1 MRQSRGGA
9 NASGNSRLAMVP
21 AWSADAREGVRT
33 IPSMQD
39 WNFDFLRR
47 QIVGIDSSFDTPFGR
62 RLMVYC
68 DYTASGRCLVFV
80 ERYLQTL
87 QRSYANTHT
96 EDDVTGRSMSRL
108 LHEAEAM
115 IKRAV
120 NAGPQGRIVA
130 CGTGATGAIDKLQQ
144 ILGIA
149 LAPATRRTLG
159 EELRQFLGDER
170 FEEFREFQR
179 AHQPVVFVGPYEH
192 HSNEVTWRQ
201 GLATVVEVNLASDGG
216 MDLAHLESLLGDP
229 QYRDRLR
236 IGSFSAASN
245 VTGMRTPVPE
255 VARLLHRH
263 GAYACFDYAASGPYA
278 EIDMNPPRD
287 AGGDDP
293 SIDAVFLSP
302 HKFLGG
308 PGSSGVLVFN
318 ERLYPRDLPPSVA
331 GGGTVDYVSP
341 LDQDFIADIE
351 EREKAGTPGVLQT
364 LKAALA
370 LDLKRCIGAG
380 RIEAREHELVAR
392 ALGRWGAHPRIEVLG
407 NPDPARRIGI
417 VSFNL
422 LDPRGRYLHPKFVT
436 VLLNDLFGIQSRAG
450 CSCAGPYG
458 HRLLGIDQP
467 TSELYRDWVRK
478 GFQGIKPGW
487 CRVGLP
493 LRDGRRRVRV
503 RDGRGGV
510 RRGARA
516 PLPAAVCVRRGD
528 GCVEPPRVP
537 RHGRGAV
544 AGGRAR
550 RGRLRRDGA
559 ARGGAGSRIYA
570 GLPRRGTSLGRTT
583 GRARPGSR
591 AREHGAIRR
600 TTVLQRRLTGFPS
613 IARRDA
619 GRRDARVAGE
629 HLQPFSSPPHLTD
642 TTDAAPTRRP
652 RVEEGVSWK
661 SQRC

>member
-1 MRQSRGGA
+1 
-9 NASGNSRLAMVP
+9 
-21 AWSADAREGVRT
+21 
-33 IPSMQD
+33 MQD

-68 DYTASGRCLVFV
+68 DYTASGRCLIFV

-87 QRSYANTHT
+87 QRIYANTHT
-96 EDDVTGRSMSRL
+96 EDDITGRSMSRL
-108 LHEAEAM
+108 LHEAEAL
-115 IKRAV
+115 IKGSL

-144 ILGIA
+144 ILGVS
-149 LAPATRRTLG
+149 LAPATRRVLSD
-159 EELRQFLGDER
+159 ELRQFLGDER
-170 FEEFREFQR
+170 FEAFRVFQQS
-179 AHQPVVFVGPYEH
+179 HQPVVFVGPYEH

-201 GLATVVEVNLASDGG
+201 GLATVVEVNLAPDGG
-216 MDLAHLESLLGDP
+216 VDLAHLEALLKDP
-229 QYRDRLR
+229 QYQGRLR

-245 VTGMRTPVPE
+245 VTGMRSPVRE
-255 VARLLHRH
+255 IARLLHEH
-263 GAYACFDYAASGPYA
+263 GAYACFDYAASGPYV
-278 EIDMNPPRD
+278 EIDMNPPRAAD
-287 AGGDDP
+287 GGDS

-318 ERLYPRDLPPSVA
+318 ERLYQRDLPPSVA

-341 LDQDFIADIE
+341 VDQDFIADIE

-370 LDLKRCIGAG
+370 LDLKRRIGAE
-380 RIEAREHELVAR
+380 RIEAREHELLAR
-392 ALGRWGAHPRIEVLG
+392 ALQRWSAHPRIEILG

-422 LDPRGRYLHPKFVT
+422 GDPRGRYLHPKFVT

-487 CRVGLP
+487 CRVGFHYAMDDADAQFVIDAVEFIAGHGHRFLQLYEFDP
-493 LRDGRRRVRV
+493 ET
-503 RDGRGGV
+503 
-510 RRGARA
+510 GAWSHREYQERHA
-516 PLPAAVCVRRGD
+516 AFSLDAALQATGCDETALPADTRAKLYAECLREAHAWSGRLG
-528 GCVEPPRVP
+528 EPPAHTNQP
-537 RHGRGAV
+537 EAV
-544 AGGRAR
+544 SFG
-550 RGRLRRDGA
+550 
-559 ARGGAGSRIYA
+559 
-570 GLPRRGTSLGRTT
+570 
-583 GRARPGSR
+583 
-591 AREHGAIRR
+591 E
-600 TTVLQRRLTGFPS
+600 LQFFNVG
-613 IARRDA
+613 
-619 GRRDARVAGE
+619 
-629 HLQPFSSPPHLTD
+629 
-642 TTDAAPTRRP
+642 
-652 RVEEGVSWK
+652 
-661 SQRC
+661 